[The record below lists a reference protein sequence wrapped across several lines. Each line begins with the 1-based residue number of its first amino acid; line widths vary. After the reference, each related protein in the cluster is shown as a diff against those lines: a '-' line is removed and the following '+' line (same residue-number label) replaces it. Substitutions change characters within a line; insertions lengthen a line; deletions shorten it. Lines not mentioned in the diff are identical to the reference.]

1 LLGDG
6 GDAGH
11 VLVGRVGAAA
21 DERGGEG
28 GRVVVGV
35 QEGGEGREWG
45 RKVGGEGAVEVG
57 LELGEVL
64 RSKRESE

>member
-11 VLVGRVGAAA
+11 VFVGRVGAAA
-21 DERGGEG
+21 DQRGGKG

-35 QEGGEGREWG
+35 QEGGERREGG
-45 RKVGGEGAVEVG
+45 RKVGGEGAVEVR
-57 LELGEVL
+57 LELREVL
-64 RSKRESE
+64 KGKRGP